1 MIIPIL
7 YEKNFLD
14 SIWCQKI
21 QSNLSVCIAKKKHT
35 AIVIDSD
42 NYRTYDYD
50 ALFTDEMP
58 RLIVLIAT
66 TPAWIG
72 QAVAFFEQH
81 SIGVLLSEYD
91 AGDSKAVVATVTFD
105 YASLIQQ
112 ILTHLESCGCTRPA
126 FYGYFENSASDHYKK
141 EIFFAEMQKRGIASP
156 ERLCLQNTNGLS
168 DCYAKLKEQLAQFD
182 SAICLNEL
190 AAFSLL
196 KHCTADGIRVPEDL
210 QIIALGDSK
219 ICEISAPSITTL
231 YADHAILAQ
240 QIVQLYR
247 YLATAD
253 CQALRANVLIQGNII
268 QRSSTRPLRTDLQKE
283 PAKPQDTVP
292 EVTHPLSPS
301 PLRHTMLTNFY
312 DDPEVSTYSDLER
325 ILLLCD
331 PTDLQI
337 LKLFVTDVPYDAIS
351 DATYLSR
358 GAIFYRL
365 NQLEHLF
372 GIESHRALKKFLIE
386 KRFLSIL

>member
-7 YEKNFLD
+7 YEKSFLG

-21 QSNLSVCIAKKKHT
+21 QNNLSVCIAKKKHT
-35 AIVIDSD
+35 ATVIDSD
-42 NYRTYDYD
+42 DYRTYDYE
-50 ALFTDEMP
+50 ALFTEETP
-58 RLIVLIAT
+58 RLVVLIAT
-66 TPAWIG
+66 TPAWIE
-72 QAVAFFEQH
+72 QAVTFFEQR
-81 SIGVLLSEYD
+81 SIGVILSEYD
-91 AGDSKAVVATVTFD
+91 TSNSEAVVATVTFD
-105 YASLIQQ
+105 CSDSFQKMLA
-112 ILTHLESCGCTRPA
+112 HLEACGCTRPA
-126 FYGYFENSASDHYKK
+126 FYGYFENSVSDHYKK
-141 EIFFAEMQKRGIASP
+141 ECFFAEMQKRGVSAP
-156 ERLCLQNTNGLS
+156 ERLCLQNTNGLG
-168 DCYAKLKEQLAQFD
+168 DCYAKLKEQISRFD
-182 SAICLNEL
+182 SVICLNEL
-190 AAFSLL
+190 AAFLL
-196 KHCTADGIRVPEDL
+196 VKHCTADGIRIPEDL
-210 QIIALGDSK
+210 QIITLGDSK
-219 ICEISAPSITTL
+219 ICEISAPPITTL
-231 YADHAILAQ
+231 YADHAILGQ

-253 CQALRANVLIQGNII
+253 CQALKATVLIKGEIL
-268 QRSSTRPLRTDLQKE
+268 QRESTRPLHTVAAPE
-283 PAKPQDTVP
+283 PPKPTVAP
-292 EVTHPLSPS
+292 EIELSVPQ
-301 PLRHTMLTNFY
+301 PPPRHAMLTNFY